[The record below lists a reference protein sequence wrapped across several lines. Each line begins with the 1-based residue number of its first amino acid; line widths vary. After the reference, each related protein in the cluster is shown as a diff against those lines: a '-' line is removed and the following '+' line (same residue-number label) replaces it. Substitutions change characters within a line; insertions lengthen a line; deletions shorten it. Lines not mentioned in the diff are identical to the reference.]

1 MSLGVSDIKVPDES
15 LREPLEALSLLDNDL
30 AKAYLECGLPPVRSQ
45 ELGFNGLIR
54 MIISQQV
61 SVQSASAILKRLL
74 GQVSDITPENILALD
89 DEGMKAAGLS
99 RPKQRY
105 ARALASDVLE
115 GRLNLEQLGELT
127 DDEVVDHLIQAKGI
141 GRWTCEVYLLFALKR
156 PDVMPAADLALQEA
170 MKHLKGLSDRPKPD
184 EMYKLS
190 EHWRPYRSAGARFLW
205 HYYRHAGI
213 A

>member
-1 MSLGVSDIKVPDES
+1 MSDRKIPDEN
-15 LREPLEALSLLDNDL
+15 LRPALEALSSLDPDI
-30 AKAYLECGLPPVRSQ
+30 ARAFAEHGLPPERSQ
-45 ELGFNGLIR
+45 EAGFDGLIR

-61 SVQSASAILKRLL
+61 SVQSARAILGRLL
-74 GQVSDITPENILALD
+74 EQVGVITPQEILKLD

-105 ARALASDVLE
+105 ARGLAEDVLS
-115 GRLNLEQLGELT
+115 GKLQLDLLPGM
-127 DDEVVDHLIQAKGI
+127 DDEAVIDHLIAVKGI
-141 GRWTCEVYLLFALKR
+141 GRWTCEIYLLFALRR

-170 MKHLKGLSDRPKPD
+170 MKHLKGLRQRPGPA
-184 EMYKLS
+184 EMYQLS
-190 EHWRPYRSAGARFLW
+190 ELWRPYRSAGARFLW

>member
-1 MSLGVSDIKVPDES
+1 MSDQKVSDEA
-15 LREPLEALSLLDNDL
+15 LRAPLEALSEQDTDV
-30 AKAYLECGLPPVRSQ
+30 ARAYLDCGLPPIRSQ
-45 ELGFNGLIR
+45 DAGFNGLVG

-61 SVQSASAILKRLL
+61 SVQSAKAILGRLVE
-74 GQVSDITPENILALD
+74 QVGEITPENILALD
-89 DEGMKAAGLS
+89 DDGMKAAGLS

-105 ARALASDVLE
+105 TRGLAEDVLT
-115 GRLNLEQLGELT
+115 GRLQLEHLPDMS
-127 DDEVVDHLIQAKGI
+127 DDEVIDHLIQVKGI

-170 MKHLKGLSDRPKPD
+170 MKHLKGLEHRPTPK
-184 EMYKLS
+184 EMYELS
-190 EHWRPYRSAGARFLW
+190 ENWRPYRSAGARFLW

>member
-1 MSLGVSDIKVPDES
+1 VSDKIIPDES
-15 LREPLEALSLLDNDL
+15 LRAPLEALSKQDTDI
-30 AKAYLECGLPPVRSQ
+30 AKAYLECGLPPTRSQ
-45 ELGFNGLIR
+45 DAGFNGLVG

-61 SVQSASAILKRLL
+61 SVQSAKAILGRLL
-74 GQVSDITPENILALD
+74 TQVGEITPENILALD

-105 ARALASDVLE
+105 TRGLAKDVLS
-115 GRLNLEQLGELT
+115 GRLQLERLPDMP
-127 DDEVVDHLIQAKGI
+127 DDDVIDHLIQAKGI
-141 GRWTCEVYLLFALKR
+141 GRWTCEVYLLFALKC

-170 MKHLKGLSDRPKPD
+170 MKHLKGLENRPTPK
-184 EMYKLS
+184 EMYELS
-190 EHWRPYRSAGARFLW
+190 ENWRPYRSAGARFLW